1 MNLQNTYGNED
12 RAIEAAK
19 SATDDLLDIIR
30 RLDDLIEDWKEVS
43 NCDSPEELSD
53 KMTLLA
59 SRKETA

>member
-19 SATDDLLDIIR
+19 SATDDLLDISR
-30 RLDDLIEDWKEVS
+30 RLDDLSEDWKGVS